1 MKNKLADVSSVSL
14 RRSFLQAQKTTTPMK
29 INTMKETALQ
39 KESGHKDTYRIQII
53 ESELYLYKKP
63 KR

>member
-1 MKNKLADVSSVSL
+1 MKNELADVSSVSPSSEL
-14 RRSFLQAQKTTTPMK
+14 SSGANDNNAK
-29 INTMKETALQ
+29 IKTMKETALQ